1 MERHTCISCRK
12 KRYKKY
18 MVKVPILKTKANYY
32 HNENHW
38 VCKEC
43 TPILISRL
51 SDQVR
56 QLNKTIQKLLSTP
69 VDN

>member
-1 MERHTCISCRK
+1 
-12 KRYKKY
+12 